1 MAEVSGKNLT
11 RTFGGTTALSS
22 VSFEAPAGSVLLIL
36 GPSGAGKTTLL
47 RLVAGL
53 EQPDQGTI
61 SIAGDPVTAPN
72 VRVPPHRRGVAFVF
86 QQPTLWPHMTAV
98 GNVALALTGRG
109 LRKSERRRHAT
120 EMLGRLSMG
129 DRLGAYPATLSGGE
143 MQRVGLARALVAGPQ
158 VLLLDE
164 PFASLDAPLRQ
175 ELVRELAALKS
186 ERGVTMLWVG
196 HRYEEAL
203 ALADSLLLLD
213 RGAVK
218 ENGEPAAVLADPRT
232 VFGARFLVD
241 ANILTGRVTERGS
254 AETVLGEV
262 ACPGRRPGESVL
274 FAVPPD
280 AIAVASNGSARG
292 TVVRTEFRGRY
303 FACEVRLGGETVRM
317 HSSTRL
323 SEGAEM
329 RLRLTRTPSVLED
342 T

>member
-1 MAEVSGKNLT
+1 VAEVSGKNLT
-11 RTFGGTTALSS
+11 KTFGGTTALAG

-72 VRVPPHRRGVAFVF
+72 VSVAPHRRGVGFVF

-98 GNVALALTGRG
+98 DNVALALTGRG
-109 LRKSERRRHAT
+109 LRKRERRRQAT

-129 DRLGAYPATLSGGE
+129 DRLGAYPATLSGGQL
-143 MQRVGLARALVAGPQ
+143 QRVGLARALVAGPR

-164 PFASLDAPLRQ
+164 PFASLDASLRG
-175 ELVRELAALKS
+175 ELVRELEALKS
-186 ERGVTMLWVG
+186 EREVTMLWVG

-203 ALADSLLLLD
+203 ALADGLLLLD
-213 RGAVK
+213 RGEVK
-218 ENGEPAAVLADPRT
+218 EKGEPAAVLANPRT
-232 VFGARFLVD
+232 AFGARFLVD
-241 ANILTGRVTERGS
+241 ANILTGRVNQRGM

-262 ACPGRRPGESVL
+262 ACPGRRPGERVL
-274 FAVPPD
+274 LAVPPE
-280 AIAVASNGSARG
+280 AIAVAADGSARG

-303 FACEVRLGGETVRM
+303 FACEVRLGGETVRV
-317 HSSTRL
+317 HLSDRL
-323 SEGAEM
+323 SEGAEVG
-329 RLRLTRTPSVLED
+329 LRLTRNPSVLED
-342 T
+342 E